1 MDKSTPITQ
10 FDLNTIGTSTQIMKS
25 LIPYLDPPMQKMM
38 AILIRIR
45 ELMLTIQYFSTV
57 KVKKITP
64 HSNEELIC
72 QIKSFC
78 SPEMVS
84 SIDSMMSVLSMS
96 EMMSMLSGMDI
107 NQSGNPGMSDIMN
120 LFNMMQHTPAAEET
134 KDTKKNDGNTKAS
147 PNAANNANITTSAG
161 TKNAASTHTDNNST
175 TSTDTKT
182 TVNTT
187 TNTYPN
193 ITTGNMRKLY
203 EKAATN
209 NSSSLSPTAF
219 LSAHQ
224 KELLNEY
231 LKELDNIL

>member
-64 HSNEELIC
+64 HSNEELIR
-72 QIKSFC
+72 QIKGFC

-107 NQSGNPGMSDIMN
+107 NQSDNPGMSDIMN
-120 LFNMMQHTPAAEET
+120 LFNMMQHTPAAEEV
-134 KDTKKNDGNTKAS
+134 KDT
-147 PNAANNANITTSAG
+147 
-161 TKNAASTHTDNNST
+161 NNST
-175 TSTDTKT
+175 TSTDTKK

-203 EKAATN
+203 EKAAAN

-219 LSAHQ
+219 LSTHQ

-231 LKELDNIL
+231 LKELDSIL

>member
-25 LIPYLDPPMQKMM
+25 LIPYLDPPMQKIM

-72 QIKSFC
+72 QIKNFC

-107 NQSGNPGMSDIMN
+107 NQSDNPGMSDIMN
-120 LFNMMQHTPAAEET
+120 LFNMMQHTPAANEV
-134 KDTKKNDGNTKAS
+134 KDTPQNEGNTNTQNTVDVKNNADKNKDGN
-147 PNAANNANITTSAG
+147 AA
-161 TKNAASTHTDNNST
+161 
-175 TSTDTKT
+175 
-182 TVNTT
+182 
-187 TNTYPN
+187 
-193 ITTGNMRKLY
+193 
-203 EKAATN
+203 AAT
-209 NSSSLSPTAF
+209 SLSPAAF
-219 LSAHQ
+219 LSTHQ